1 MADNTAVLLAV
12 LAVAAMVLLLAMMA
26 TIMAKD
32 LNTAGLSATVEK
44 LAVFDKDAIL
54 DTAQAQ
60 AMALA
65 KVLAT

>member
-12 LAVAAMVLLLAMMA
+12 LAVAAMVLQLAMMA
-26 TIMAKD
+26 TTMAKD
-32 LNTAGLSATVEK
+32 LDTAGLSATVEK